1 MTSNRFRTAAAVTCV
16 ILAGCVSAP
25 TTVPQV
31 SQRPADTLGLGAQP
45 GPAIADRWWTAFGD
59 AQLDRV
65 VDAALADNPSLAAAD
80 ARLRVAQSMLSESR
94 AATYPQATFDVQE
107 QYTRF
112 SETYM
117 IPPPIGG
124 TTRWFGTVQANLNW
138 SLDLVGKQKVQ
149 IERARASTQ
158 AAALDGAGARLMLA
172 GAVTQAYIALDRA
185 YVLADVAEETLKQRQ
200 GIFDLTATRFESGLD
215 NPANNKVAEA
225 LLAAAKV
232 ERTLA
237 LGARE
242 IAEHQLAALT
252 GAGAGAPALARPS
265 LKTDALALPTT
276 LPADLLARR
285 ADIAAA
291 QSRISAAMAGRALA
305 EKAFYPDIDLV
316 AAAGWASI
324 GLDPLFTGDSL
335 QYGAGPAIHLP
346 LFDAGRLRAQYAAAT
361 ASLDQ
366 AVADY
371 NGSLLTAVRETADAL
386 STLKTLKAQADDLA
400 HMRGA
405 ADAGVDLEERRYKNG
420 LSPLLNVLN
429 AQDLAIRAR
438 RDAAALSAD
447 LASSRVRLVMAL
459 GGGFD
464 PAKPLQFSLD
474 AGNAHE

>member
-1 MTSNRFRTAAAVTCV
+1 MTSISFRTATAVAGFV
-16 ILAGCVSAP
+16 LAGCVATPP
-25 TTVPQV
+25 TSPQV
-31 SQRPADTLGLGAQP
+31 TQRGFDTLGLDAQP
-45 GPAIADRWWTAFGD
+45 GPAIGDHWWAAFGD
-59 AQLDRV
+59 PQLDRV
-65 VDAALADNPSLAAAD
+65 VETALTGNPTLAGAD
-80 ARLRVAQSMLSESR
+80 ARLRGAQSMLSESR
-94 AATYPQATFDVQE
+94 AATYPQATFDIQE

-138 SLDLVGKQKVQ
+138 SLDIVGKQKIQ
-149 IERARASTQ
+149 IDRARATTQ
-158 AAALDGAGARLMLA
+158 AAALDAAAARLALA

-200 GIFDLTATRFESGLD
+200 GIFDLTATRFQSGLD

-225 LLAAAKV
+225 LLAAAKI

-252 GAGAGAPALARPS
+252 GAGAAAPMLARPS
-265 LKTDALALPTT
+265 LKTGALELPAK

-291 QSRISAAMAGRALA
+291 QTRIAAAMAGRELA
-305 EKAFYPDIDLV
+305 HKEFYPDVNLLGAV
-316 AAAGWASI
+316 GWASI
-324 GLDPLFTGDSL
+324 GLSPLFTGDSL

-361 ASLDQ
+361 ATVDL

-371 NGSLLTAVRETADAL
+371 NEALLAAVRDTADAL
-386 STLKTLKAQADDLA
+386 STVKTLQAQAGDLA
-400 HMRGA
+400 HMRTA
-405 ADAGVDLEERRYKNG
+405 ADATVDLEERRYKNG

-438 RDAAALSAD
+438 RDSAALSAD

-464 PAKPLQFSLD
+464 PVKSLQISLASGHD
-474 AGNAHE
+474 HE

>member
-1 MTSNRFRTAAAVTCV
+1 MTSISLRSATAIAGL
-16 ILAGCVSAP
+16 ILAGCVATPP
-25 TTVPQV
+25 TAPQV
-31 SQRPADTLGLGAQP
+31 SARTAQSLGLGAQA
-45 GPAIADRWWTAFGD
+45 GPVIADRWWTAFGD
-59 AQLDRV
+59 AQLDGLV
-65 VDAALADNPSLAAAD
+65 EKALADNPTLAGVD

-138 SLDLVGKQKVQ
+138 SLDIVGKQKVQ
-149 IERARASTQ
+149 IERARATTQ
-158 AAALDGAGARLMLA
+158 AAALDAAGARVAIA

-185 YVLADVAEETLKQRQ
+185 YVLADVAEETVKQRQ
-200 GIFDLTATRFESGLD
+200 AIFDLTSTRFESGLD

-225 LLAAAKV
+225 LLASAKV

-237 LGARE
+237 RGARE

-252 GAGAGAPALARPS
+252 GAGAAAPTLTRPA
-265 LKTDALALPTT
+265 LKTDALDLPAT

-285 ADIAAA
+285 VDVAAA
-291 QSRISAAMAGRALA
+291 QTRVTAAMAGRELA
-305 EKAFYPDIDLV
+305 QKAFYPDINLV
-316 AAAGWASI
+316 GAAGWASI
-324 GLDPLFTGDSL
+324 GLGPLFTGDSL
-335 QYGAGPAIHLP
+335 QYGVGPAIHLP
-346 LFDAGRLRAQYAAAT
+346 LFDAGRLRAQYAGAT
-361 ASLDQ
+361 ASLDL

-371 NGSLLTAVRETADAL
+371 NASLLTAVRDTADAL
-386 STLKTLKAQADDLA
+386 STLKTLQAQAGDLA
-400 HMRGA
+400 HMRTA
-405 ADAGVDLEERRYKNG
+405 ADATVELEERRYKNG

-438 RDAAALSAD
+438 RDSAALAAD
-447 LASSRVRLVMAL
+447 LAAGRVRLVMAL

-464 PAKPLQFSLD
+464 PVKPVQFSL
-474 AGNAHE
+474 ASGNDHE

>member
-1 MTSNRFRTAAAVTCV
+1 MKSTFSRSATAMACL
-16 ILAGCVSAP
+16 ILAGCVATPP
-25 TTVPQV
+25 TTPHV
-31 SQRPADTLGLGAQP
+31 SQRTAQSAGLGTQA
-45 GPAIADRWWTAFGD
+45 GPAIDARWWAAFGD
-59 AQLDRV
+59 AQLDGLMEK
-65 VDAALADNPSLAAAD
+65 ALAGNPTLAGVD

-138 SLDLVGKQKVQ
+138 SLDIVGKQKVQ
-149 IERARASTQ
+149 IERARATTQ
-158 AAALDGAGARLMLA
+158 AAALDAAGARLALA

-185 YVLADVAEETLKQRQ
+185 YMLADVAEETLKQRQ
-200 GIFDLTATRFESGLD
+200 GIFDLASTRFESGLD
-215 NPANNKVAEA
+215 NPANSKIAEA
-225 LLAAAKV
+225 LLSSAKV

-242 IAEHQLAALT
+242 IAAHQLAALT
-252 GAGAGAPALARPS
+252 GAGAAAPALARPS
-265 LKTDALALPTT
+265 LNTDALALPTT

-291 QSRISAAMAGRALA
+291 QTRVAAAMAGRELA
-305 EKAFYPDIDLV
+305 QKEFYPDVNLV
-316 AAAGWASI
+316 GAAGWASI
-324 GLDPLFTGDSL
+324 GLSPLFTGDSL

-361 ASLDQ
+361 ASLDL

-371 NGSLLTAVRETADAL
+371 NESLLTAVRETADAL
-386 STLKTLKAQADDLA
+386 STLKTLQAQAGDLA
-400 HMRGA
+400 RMRTA
-405 ADAGVDLEERRYKNG
+405 ADATVDLEARRYKNG

-438 RDAAALSAD
+438 RDSAALSAD
-447 LASSRVRLVMAL
+447 LASNRVRLVMAL

-464 PAKPLQFSLD
+464 PAKTVQFSLD
-474 AGNAHE
+474 AGSSHE

>member
-1 MTSNRFRTAAAVTCV
+1 MTPISYRTATAVAGFV
-16 ILAGCVSAP
+16 LAGCVATPP
-25 TTVPQV
+25 TTPQV
-31 SQRPADTLGLGAQP
+31 AQRAFDSVGLGAQP
-45 GPAIADRWWTAFGD
+45 GPAIGDHWWSAFGD
-59 AQLDRV
+59 LQLDRLV
-65 VDAALADNPSLAAAD
+65 ETALTGNPTLAGAD

-138 SLDLVGKQKVQ
+138 SLDIVGKQKIQ
-149 IERARASTQ
+149 IERARATTQ
-158 AAALDGAGARLMLA
+158 AAALDAAGARLALA

-225 LLAAAKV
+225 LLAAAKI

-252 GAGAGAPALARPS
+252 GVGAAAPTLARPS
-265 LKTDALALPTT
+265 LKAGALELPAT

-291 QSRISAAMAGRALA
+291 QTRIAAAMAGRKLA
-305 EKAFYPDIDLV
+305 QKEFYPDVNLMGAV
-316 AAAGWASI
+316 GWASI
-324 GLDPLFTGDSL
+324 GLSPLFTGDSL

-361 ASLDQ
+361 ATLDL

-371 NGSLLTAVRETADAL
+371 NEALLTAVRDTADAL
-386 STLKTLKAQADDLA
+386 STLKTLQTQAGDLA
-400 HMRGA
+400 HMRTA
-405 ADAGVDLEERRYKNG
+405 ADATVDLEERRYKNG

-438 RDAAALSAD
+438 RDSAALSAD

-464 PAKPLQFSLD
+464 PAKALPISLVSGHD
-474 AGNAHE
+474 HE